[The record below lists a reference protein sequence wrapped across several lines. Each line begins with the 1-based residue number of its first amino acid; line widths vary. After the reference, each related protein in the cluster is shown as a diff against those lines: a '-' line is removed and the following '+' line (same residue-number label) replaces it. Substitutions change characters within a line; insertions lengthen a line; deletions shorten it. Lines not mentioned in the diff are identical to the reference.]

1 MFYFPNQYK
10 IFSSNF
16 FNKKSIDKLFCN
28 ANFFCSSGN
37 RIPAFLGPSL
47 YRECSTCLGT
57 TQARESERLLMS
69 AQKHKAGQWIWCK
82 WLEGV
87 GWAEPVG
94 GGVPLAA
101 ASQPPK
107 RSTKRGRTAFSFLLE
122 NLEPAPAT
130 ASAAALSQTKA
141 GRDAKAFRGKH
152 VGKVLQVLQ
161 ISLAA
166 LACGWP

>member
-1 MFYFPNQYK
+1 
-10 IFSSNF
+10 
-16 FNKKSIDKLFCN
+16 L
-28 ANFFCSSGN
+28 
-37 RIPAFLGPSL
+37 
-47 YRECSTCLGT
+47 
-57 TQARESERLLMS
+57 
-69 AQKHKAGQWIWCK
+69 
-82 WLEGV
+82 
-87 GWAEPVG
+87 G

-107 RSTKRGRTAFSFLLE
+107 RSTKGGRTAFSFLLE
-122 NLEPAPAT
+122 YLEPAPAT